1 MPSEIADCYADV
13 KAYCYA
19 VTDNVIAMSDA
30 SDRLKQA
37 REAAGYPTAAA
48 AARAFGFHPQNTR
61 DHEAGRRGIAP
72 EQASAYARAYRTTPE
87 WILFGKGGAP
97 RGLPSDQASPS
108 PARMVPVVGTVRAGA
123 WLEVIDDMPP
133 EEWLPFADP
142 QYDRAEVY
150 ALTVEGRSMDQEYR
164 DGSRVFVVPAAHAGI
179 REGDH
184 VVVRR
189 RRGGGVETTLK
200 EVVVEKDGEVTLWP
214 RSNDPQHQTPY
225 RLGLA
230 RDADDGPEIIGVV
243 VGKYEKRAPRTG
255 RLVL

>member
-1 MPSEIADCYADV
+1 MTNDIADCYATV
-13 KAYCYA
+13 KAYRYA
-19 VTDNVIAMSDA
+19 VAANVIAMSEA
-30 SDRLKQA
+30 SERLKQA
-37 REAAGYPTAAA
+37 RENAGYASAAA
-48 AARAFGFHPQNTR
+48 AARAFGFHPQNAR
-61 DHEAGRRGIAP
+61 DHEAGRRGIGP
-72 EQASAYARAYRTTPE
+72 EHAASYARAYRTTPE
-87 WILFGKGGAP
+87 WILFGKGSAP
-97 RGLPSDQASPS
+97 RGSSSEPNTPS
-108 PARMVPVVGTVRAGA
+108 PARMVPVVGVVRAGA
-123 WLEVIDDMPP
+123 WIEVVEDFQP

-142 QYDRAEVY
+142 QYDRTEIY
-150 ALTVEGRSMDQEYR
+150 ALTVEGRSMDKDYP
-164 DGSRVFVVPAAHAGI
+164 DGSRIFVVPAAHAGV

-189 RRGGGVETTLK
+189 RRSTGVETTLK
-200 EVVVEKDGEVTLWP
+200 EVVVEAGGEIALWP

>member
-1 MPSEIADCYADV
+1 MEECIADCYGSV

-19 VTDNVIAMSDA
+19 LTANVLAMSEA
-30 SDRLKQA
+30 SDRLKAA
-37 REAAGYPTAAA
+37 REGAGYPTAAA

-61 DHEAGRRGIAP
+61 DHEAGRRGIGP
-72 EQASAYARAYRTTPE
+72 EHAAAYARAYRTTPE
-87 WILFGKGGAP
+87 WILYGKGPAP
-97 RGLPSDQASPS
+97 RGLASEPSGPS
-108 PARMVPVVGTVRAGA
+108 PARMVPVIGTVRAGA
-123 WLEVIDDMPP
+123 WLEVPDDQSP

-142 QYDRAEVY
+142 QYDRADVY
-150 ALTVEGRSMDQEYR
+150 ALTVEGRSMDREYP
-164 DGSRVFVVPAAHAGI
+164 DGSRIFVVPAAHAGV

-189 RRGGGVETTLK
+189 RRGAGVETTLK
-200 EVVVEKDGEVTLWP
+200 EVVVEKGGEIALWP